1 MINGWE
7 VVKNRK
13 IEYRGRY
20 SYGELFDLMVFHN
33 GGLSLPTQEELK
45 ELWKSGEIEYE
56 YDQCW
61 DDDMLEMETTFRDY
75 SYELYLWREI

>member
-33 GGLSLPTQEELK
+33 GGLSLPTQKELK
-45 ELWKSGEIEYE
+45 ELWSSGEIEYE
-56 YDQCW
+56 DDQCW
-61 DDDMLEMETTFRDY
+61 DDDMLGMETTFRDY